1 MAKSE
6 GKAASGARRG
16 RAWAP
21 GAAARAHAPAM
32 GTSAG
37 ADVPSILAALK
48 KLATK
53 RTLDGMAR
61 YAIPSHNA
69 LGVSMGDIQ
78 ALAKRLRREHGER
91 AHGLADPLWDT
102 GVYEARTLVAYIAD
116 PVRVTGAQMDRWRR
130 DFDSWAICDTLC
142 FALFD
147 RTAHAWPKV
156 KLWAKPGGRGARS
169 RPNAE
174 FHARAAYAL
183 LASIAGHDKGA
194 PDAWFL
200 EGLRLIERAVTDPA
214 EDRNFVLKG
223 ASWALRRIGWRN
235 AALHA
240 AAVKTAARLA
250 ASPLAGARWVGKDAL
265 RDITRPAVTRRFA
278 PKRTTAPPNVRTK
291 AKR

>member
-16 RAWAP
+16 RARAP
-21 GAAARAHAPAM
+21 GAAARAPAM
-32 GTSAG
+32 GTSAS

-61 YAIPSHNA
+61 YAIPSDNA

-78 ALAKRLRREHGER
+78 ALAKRLRKEHGER
-91 AHGLADPLWDT
+91 VHDLAEPLWKT

-116 PVRVTGAQMDRWRR
+116 PARVTGAQMDRWRR
-130 DFDSWAICDTLC
+130 EFDSWAICDTLC

-156 KLWAKPGGRGARS
+156 KQWSKPGGSGARS

-183 LASIAGHDKGA
+183 LASIAGHDKSA
-194 PDAWFL
+194 PDAKFL
-200 EGLRLIERAVTDPA
+200 EGLRLIERGVTDT
-214 EDRNFVLKG
+214 EESRNFVLKG

-240 AAVKTAARLA
+240 AAVKTAARLG

-265 RDITRPAVTRRFA
+265 RDISRPAVTRRFA
-278 PKRTTAPPNVRTK
+278 PKATKAPPKGRTK
-291 AKR
+291 PKR